1 MMNEKEEEEKKKY
14 WKELKRLEDISKYR
28 EEAKHKQNEAISAA
42 QERYERTKQIANE
55 TLSNTRQTTQEK
67 ASQSNAILLEKG
79 QQGYGPTKDT
89 TITQAKHATTQKGQ
103 QGYATTK
110 DTITSAAITTVEYT
124 VSVAEKA
131 MDYTIQATVNTK
143 GMKMEIGKSAA

>member
-1 MMNEKEEEEKKKY
+1 MMNEKEEEKKKY
-14 WKELKRLEDISKYR
+14 RKELKRLEDISMYR
-28 EEAKHKQNEAISAA
+28 QEAKHKQNEVISSA
-42 QERYERTKQIANE
+42 QKRYERTKQIANE

-67 ASQSNAILLEKG
+67 ASQSRDIALEKG

-89 TITQAKHATTQKGQ
+89 TITQAKHATNQKGQ

-110 DTITSAAITTVEYT
+110 DTITSAVITTVEYT
-124 VSVAEKA
+124 VPVAEKA

-143 GMKMEIGKSAA
+143 GMKMEIGKSVA